1 MILRSHVVIPER
13 LGDES
18 FMVTRYRNLLLLY
31 VDFMT
36 LSTVASFFFRT
47 ESVLKRRRHQTA
59 GGAHAP
65 VPHAWRRH
73 WALSFPQC
81 SAKNDSQ
88 LQKLEGTEYT
98 WSPLSPK
105 LEGTRPTGPVGWL
118 RLCLH
123 PQQYIYIY
131 MERVQTPIQKL
142 HHR

>member
-1 MILRSHVVIPER
+1 
-13 LGDES
+13 
-18 FMVTRYRNLLLLY
+18 MVTRYRNLLLLY
-31 VDFMT
+31 LLYVDFMT
-36 LSTVASFFFRT
+36 LSTVTSFFFRT
-47 ESVLKRRRHQTA
+47 ESVLKRRHQTA
-59 GGAHAP
+59 GGHMPSPPCLAAP
-65 VPHAWRRH
+65 LGTKLPTV
-73 WALSFPQC
+73 LSK
-81 SAKNDSQ
+81 KNNSQ

-123 PQQYIYIY
+123 PSNIYIY

>member
-31 VDFMT
+31 LLYVDFMT
-36 LSTVASFFFRT
+36 LSTVTSFFFRT

-73 WALSFPQC
+73 WALSFPRC
-81 SAKNDSQ
+81 SAKKQ
-88 LQKLEGTEYT
+88 Q
-98 WSPLSPK
+98 
-105 LEGTRPTGPVGWL
+105 PVTKVGGD
-118 RLCLH
+118 
-123 PQQYIYIY
+123 
-131 MERVQTPIQKL
+131 
-142 HHR
+142 